1 MEKWAGVL
9 FVVAAGAHGFLAPEH
24 FAEWWGYGLFF
35 IFASALQ
42 AVWGLALL
50 TNAINPK
57 DSGPRWRRL
66 KTGFLVLGIL
76 GNVTTIVLYVVT
88 RTVGIPLAGP
98 QAGVVEE
105 VAVVDI
111 FTKVVEGATVFLLVA
126 ILLRLRASEP
136 VAAGP

>member
-1 MEKWAGVL
+1 ML